1 MGAGRF
7 EKTKLFLCML
17 PLIAFYGVMFVTPI
31 VLIFLQSLGLYSLGH
46 TGKPHFTLEYY
57 RKFFELGGT
66 YLHALWFSAWNS
78 GVAALII
85 GVLSYLLALFFHFIE
100 FKGKKIVTAIY
111 KIPLFIPYLI
121 SAFAWW
127 NLLTPGGYVQR
138 FLVWI
143 GAIDEMTQLVNDKFG
158 IGIIVANVWINL
170 PYMVILL
177 VGALKMIDPSVIE
190 ASRVL
195 GAGFWKTVKNV
206 IFPLTIPS
214 FIAGSLLVFIGMF
227 GAFSVPF
234 ILGGSWPKYMSITI
248 YEDVVDRGEW
258 GIGSVQAVIYM
269 ISALLIAYFYTKIMR
284 RGMRGEGA

>member
-1 MGAGRF
+1 
-7 EKTKLFLCML
+7 ML
-17 PLIAFYGVMFVTPI
+17 PLIGFYSVMFITPI

-46 TGKPHFTLEYY
+46 MGETHFTLEYY
-57 RKFFELGGT
+57 KKFFELGGT
-66 YLHALWFSAWNS
+66 YMHALWFSTWNS
-78 GVAALII
+78 AIAALII
-85 GVLSYLLALFFHFIE
+85 AVLAYLMALFFHFIE

-127 NLLTPGGYVQR
+127 TLLTPGGYIQR
-138 FLVWI
+138 FLAWLGII
-143 GAIDEMTQLVNDKFG
+143 GETTQLVNDKFG

-170 PYMVILL
+170 PYMVVLL
-177 VGALKMIDPSVIE
+177 VGALKMIDPSIIE
-190 ASRVL
+190 ASRTL
-195 GAGFWKTVKNV
+195 GAGFWSTVKNV

-258 GIGSVQAVIYM
+258 GVGSVQAVVYM
-269 ISALLIAYFYTKIMR
+269 IAAVLIAYFYTKIMR
-284 RGMRGEGA
+284 GMKGGGERA

>member
-1 MGAGRF
+1 MEAGRF
-7 EKTKLFLCML
+7 EKTKLFLYML

>member
-1 MGAGRF
+1 MEAGKF
-7 EKTKLFLCML
+7 EKTKLFLYML
-17 PLIAFYGVMFVTPI
+17 PMIVFYGVMFVTPI

-46 TGKPHFTLEYY
+46 VGKPHFTLDYY

-66 YLHALWFSAWNS
+66 YLHALWFSTWNS
-78 GVAALII
+78 GLAALII
-85 GVLSYLLALFFHFIE
+85 GVLSYLLALFFHFME
-100 FKGKKIVTAIY
+100 FKGKKVVTAIY

-127 NLLTPGGYVQR
+127 TLLTPGGYVQR
-138 FLVWI
+138 FLVWLGVI
-143 GAIDEMTQLVNDKFG
+143 NDMTQLVNDKYG
-158 IGIIVANVWINL
+158 VGIIVANVWINL

-190 ASRVL
+190 ASRIL

-227 GAFSVPF
+227 GAFSVQF

-258 GIGSVQAVIYM
+258 GIGSVQAVVYM
-269 ISALLIAYFYTKIMR
+269 ISALLIAYFYTKVM
-284 RGMRGEGA
+284 RGMRGEKA